1 VRPRP
6 KPVTILELAFHE
18 VCHPSDDVTCRV
30 RSPGITTPGTFR
42 PWSFDSFD
50 GLLLCGFAHLVSC
63 GRHLRVQRAEH
74 DSGVARSAGK
84 PADFGPK
91 AVVARR
97 VRMCSTEVSR
107 GFIACRWLG
116 ELDPSRP
123 PQPGVRHSPHLFRR
137 TGREEGATPCGMR
150 SSWANENSAPTAR
163 AVTCICVRCCPTPE
177 GIKPVSTTSYGDQ
190 TCVWSA
196 EQNVLRHRMPNR
208 RPKSLRSPI
217 HHHVNA
223 FGPLDSARERRRSNP
238 TECCHPAAARVPPG
252 SSLVHPPRKTTI
264 RNVHHADR

>member
-1 VRPRP
+1 M
-6 KPVTILELAFHE
+6 KFVTLLTTSPAESGHPGLPPPAPSARGVSTPSTVYSSAGLPTLFH
-18 VCHPSDDVTCRV
+18 VGATS
-30 RSPGITTPGTFR
+30 
-42 PWSFDSFD
+42 
-50 GLLLCGFAHLVSC
+50 GFKE
-63 GRHLRVQRAEH
+63 QNTN
-74 DSGVARSAGK
+74 SGVAQSAGK
-84 PADFGPK
+84 PADLDPK
-91 AVVARR
+91 ADVSRC

-107 GFIACRWLG
+107 GCIACRWLG